1 MRCDCDQSLVLPE
14 CDSPFFCNK
23 VRVVSAILCKNL
35 SLKCC
40 LRIVENMFEH

>member
-1 MRCDCDQSLVLPE
+1 MRCDGDQSLDLPE

-23 VRVVSAILCKNL
+23 VSAILCKNL